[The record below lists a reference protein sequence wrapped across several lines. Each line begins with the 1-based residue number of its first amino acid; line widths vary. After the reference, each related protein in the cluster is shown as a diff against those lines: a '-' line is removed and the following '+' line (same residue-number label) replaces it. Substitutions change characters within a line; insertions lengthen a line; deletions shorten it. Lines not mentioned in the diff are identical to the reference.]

1 MKAESELNGRLT
13 KAPTK
18 KAKRRTGRAARAVNS
33 DLPTPGSDLPIA
45 SILAILHKWGIHTLG
60 QLAALDKEEL
70 RARLGTDAVRLWERA
85 NGTATRLLKFVQPPE
100 SFDESFE
107 FDHEIETA
115 EPLLFMLR
123 RFLEQLALRLSAIYL
138 VAKELTL
145 VISFSNSRQDESA
158 AVDQQSYERVFKI
171 PQPTN
176 DVDLLFRMLQTHL
189 ENFKSEHPIVAVAL
203 TAQPIRPASQQ
214 FGLFETAL
222 RNPQQLYETLARL
235 SALLGS
241 DRVGTPIKEETHR
254 PDAFRMEPFS
264 WTIDVAPSSSPSPR
278 NGESPSRTGTIAAE
292 TAASTEKKSSRVA
305 LRRFRPAAAASIFTS
320 QDRSASRPTGS
331 WLSQPAGSPSSF
343 YLADYEQRVISF
355 EGAACVTQVRR
366 HLQSDKIHG
375 QVIDQS
381 GPFLLSGN
389 WWDEKSW
396 ARAEWDMQLE
406 NGDLIRA
413 HEDPPCISAAPA
425 ALDRVPLRL
434 YRPCRSSHSLHSQ
447 GYGVTGGTW
456 KVDGIYD

>member
-1 MKAESELNGRLT
+1 MTARLESDRRLT
-13 KAPTK
+13 EE
-18 KAKRRTGRAARAVNS
+18 
-33 DLPTPGSDLPIA
+33 
-45 SILAILHKWGIHTLG
+45 ILGLLHKWGIHTLG

-70 RARLGTDAVRLWERA
+70 RARLGPEAVQLWERA

-100 SFDESFE
+100 TFDESFE

-138 VAKELTL
+138 VTRELTL
-145 VISFSNSRQDESA
+145 RISFSNSPQDGSA
-158 AVDQQSYERVFKI
+158 AVATATRTDKQSYERVFKI

-222 RNPQQLYETLARL
+222 RNPHQLYEMLARL
-235 SALLGS
+235 SALLGN

-254 PDAFRMEPFS
+254 PDAFRMEPFA
-264 WTIDVAPSSSPSPR
+264 WAL
-278 NGESPSRTGTIAAE
+278 AADSE
-292 TAASTEKKSSRVA
+292 PEWRFAATTPQKSRVA
-305 LRRFRPAAAASIFTS
+305 LRRFRPPARTSIFVS
-320 QDRSASRPTGS
+320 EHKHLEGEKIRG
-331 WLSQPAGSPSSF
+331 
-343 YLADYEQRVISF
+343 RV
-355 EGAACVTQVRR
+355 V
-366 HLQSDKIHG
+366 
-375 QVIDQS
+375 DQA

-396 ARAEWDMQLE
+396 ARAEYDMQLE
-406 NGDLIRA
+406 NGDLVRA
-413 HEDPPCISAAPA
+413 HEDPPSQSASPA
-425 ALDRVPLRL
+425 WT
-434 YRPCRSSHSLHSQ
+434 
-447 GYGVTGGTW
+447 YGVTGGTW
-456 KVDGIYD
+456 KIDGIYD